1 MPLCLRVRA
10 CLVSY
15 PRVSVASEMDQTEPL
30 TGSAGF
36 GDLQQFGA
44 VTQSAEQS
52 SSASGFDENSLITD
66 AASLLDPDFIAQL
79 GAELGFTDGF
89 ANASQ
94 SHVPAITVQ
103 EHQPKIAPVKSDSE
117 GAKRRRLRQFQLDA
131 ALERFQT
138 AASSN
143 SAARPLMQSERNET
157 KSAGGRGAGEASA
170 PLAGRRRD
178 GESSDASSDGERDP
192 ASAKF
197 REVCCQRH

>member
-10 CLVSY
+10 CLFWY
-15 PRVSVASEMDQTEPL
+15 PRASVASEMDQTEPL

-44 VTQSAEQS
+44 ATQSAEQS

-89 ANASQ
+89 VNASQ
-94 SHVPAITVQ
+94 SHVPAINVQ
-103 EHQPKIAPVKSDSE
+103 EHQPKIAPIKSDSE
-117 GAKRRRLRQFQLDA
+117 GAKRRRIRQLQLDA
-131 ALERFQT
+131 ALERFQA

-143 SAARPLMQSERNET
+143 SASRPSMQSEHNET
-157 KSAGGRGAGEASA
+157 KSAGGRGAG
-170 PLAGRRRD
+170 LVGRRRD